1 MTAISS
7 SDNNN
12 NSGTVG
18 GHNST
23 DSASMYVNLAKASIL
38 TGQWNEADK
47 WLNCASTAM
56 ATSKTF
62 FLRQSMQQKFQ
73 NVDEVDDDDDA
84 MGGGSGTRGNGKRA
98 SHGSSTGGGDNQHG
112 NNKQQNSKRGR
123 SVDLF
128 LRHRRAEL
136 ENELECKGPSYTLT
150 FTPNTLSYYWTA
162 VVLDCRSSGLPI
174 NTSSH

>member
-1 MTAISS
+1 MVTTAIST

-12 NSGTVG
+12 SSSGG

-38 TGQWNEADK
+38 TGQWDEADK
-47 WLNCASTAM
+47 WLNCASTAL

-73 NVDEVDDDDDA
+73 NTDEDADDDA
-84 MGGGSGTRGNGKRA
+84 VGGGGGGMKGKGKRT
-98 SHGSSTGGGDNQHG
+98 SSGSGGAGDDHHG
-112 NNKQQNSKRGR
+112 NSSQQNSKRGR

-136 ENELECKGPSYTLT
+136 ENELECNESKHA
-150 FTPNTLSYYWTA
+150 F
-162 VVLDCRSSGLPI
+162 SG
-174 NTSSH
+174 S